1 MLFIW
6 HIILWALQKRQMS
19 EGFHTV
25 FVGHARVFRSSIGVE
40 QLRASTTKVFN
51 SVSYDY
57 VPLSESLNCYR
68 SKLKNLMAPF

>member
-1 MLFIW
+1 M
-6 HIILWALQKRQMS
+6 
-19 EGFHTV
+19 GFTEKANVRGVPHYV
-25 FVGHARVFRSSIGVE
+25 FVGHAKAFRSSIGVE